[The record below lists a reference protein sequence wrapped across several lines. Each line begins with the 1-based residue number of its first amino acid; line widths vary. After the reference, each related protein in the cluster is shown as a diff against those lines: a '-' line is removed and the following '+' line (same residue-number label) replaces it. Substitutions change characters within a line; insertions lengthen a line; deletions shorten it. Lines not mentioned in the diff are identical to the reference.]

1 MKQVLK
7 LMSMINRSSYHK
19 AIDAAARIASM
30 GSVINEEIQVYGILK
45 GPLTK
50 NVHQTLCQAIG
61 SCDAIIVDISVKDSG
76 TLYELGYAHAL
87 MKPTIMLRQPQE
99 EIPFDLANERFITYS
114 TNSEGLANLE
124 KVLAKAIVVALTH
137 PEQWTFGKHK
147 ATITTPSVFISY
159 SHADLEFLQRLQIH
173 LKPLEKNSIIDLWD
187 DTKIAAGTKWK
198 HQIEEALQRARIAI
212 LLISADFLA
221 SDFIVENELPPI
233 LKNAEEKGT
242 TILPV
247 VVKPSRFLRD
257 RNLSQ
262 FQAINDPN
270 KPIQV
275 LPEAEQEKIYAL
287 VAERIEQELS

>member
-1 MKQVLK
+1 MKNVLK
-7 LMSMINRSSYHK
+7 LMSMINRASYHE

-30 GSVINEEIQVYGILK
+30 DSVINEEIKVYGILK
-45 GPLTK
+45 GPLMK

-61 SCDAIIVDISVKDSG
+61 SCDALIADISVTDSG

-87 MKPTIMLRQPQE
+87 MKPTIMLRRHQE
-99 EIPFDLANERFITYS
+99 QIPFDLANERFIAYS
-114 TNSEGLANLE
+114 ADTEGLATFE
-124 KVLAKAIVVALTH
+124 KVLAKELVVALTN
-137 PEQWTFGKHK
+137 PEKWTFGKHK
-147 ATITTPSVFISY
+147 ASITTPSVFISY
-159 SHADLEFLQRLQIH
+159 SHMDLAFLQRLQIH

-247 VVKPSRFLRD
+247 IVKPSRFLRD

-270 KPIQV
+270 KPIQA
-275 LPEAEQEKIYAL
+275 LPESEQEKIYARI
-287 VAERIEQELS
+287 AERIEQELS